1 MKNQLSDLN
10 LNIIVSAFQSQI
22 SALKSLLTKEQLD
35 TYSKIVEIKRQQFI
49 ALNPQLSAS
58 QREWIDR
65 LFR

>member
-35 TYSKIVEIKRQQFI
+35 TYSKIVEIKKQQFI

-65 LFR
+65 LFQ